1 MPRARPGSNAYDIER
16 ARLRKHLE
24 DSGQAVD
31 SQANKQANK
40 ILQDERGQAGV
51 FRRSDR
57 GQGPLGSG
65 GTSGEPSHGKGMIL
79 RSWAFS
85 DNDMMPDRLSRG
97 AGNVSPP
104 LEWSGP
110 VEDASELVLLCEDPD
125 GRRPQPFLHWLVTE
139 IDPASTAMGEGEVPP
154 GGREWPNGF
163 GDLGYD
169 GPMPLEG
176 DAPHRYFFRLYALGE
191 PISLPQNPGV
201 ADIKRAVEPASV
213 ASAVLVGLFGV

>member
-1 MPRARPGSNAYDIER
+1 MPKARPGSNAYDIER

-31 SQANKQANK
+31 SQANELANK
-40 ILQDERGQAGV
+40 ILQEERGQAGV

-65 GTSGEPSHGKGMIL
+65 GTSGEPSHGKGIML

-85 DNDMMPDRLSRG
+85 DNDMMPDRLSRI

-104 LEWSGP
+104 LEWTGTI
-110 VEDASELVLLCEDPD
+110 ENAEELVLLCEDPD
-125 GRRPQPFLHWLVTE
+125 GRRPQPFLHWLVTG
-139 IDPASTAMGEGEVPP
+139 IDPAATATGEGEVPG

-163 GDLGYD
+163 GDPGYD

-176 DAPHRYFFRLYALGE
+176 DPLHRYFFRLYAVSE
-191 PISLPQNPGV
+191 PLSLPQHPEV
-201 ADIKRAVEPASV
+201 EDVKRAVEPVSV
-213 ASAVLVGLFGV
+213 ASGVLIGLFGR